1 MRQEVMNDRWL
12 TYLLAA
18 SLAYLAVLTFWGRF
32 PNIDGDE
39 IWYKAA
45 GREWATTGRFAA
57 PELSGA
63 YGLEPP
69 LEEVWL
75 AYPPLYPFLFGCVV
89 KMFGFGWRVC
99 VAFDAVIHSCLAL
112 LTFGVARGLS
122 AGGDRRAAFWA
133 GLSVLPLGVAGRPDE
148 LALTFGMAGL
158 LPLVRLRADAGCTL
172 SWASAAVAS
181 GGLFGLCAG
190 TSSAAAIL
198 LGLIALIFLVTR
210 VRASARFIFL
220 GSIWAGTA
228 ATVFAALLAP
238 ILLDHPDAYRQY
250 PALMKVIFQ
259 SDTRSHWEKIAA
271 LLTIGRRVSIPVFG
285 VLLVGLAT
293 VVNSLRR
300 SSLRQWALL
309 WLGPLF
315 GAVFLLIFD
324 PNNNSYPWFLG
335 PYVLAAAI
343 VTLAD
348 PRLAPERLAAW
359 VSRGVVV
366 LLVLYG
372 SIETAKQTIV
382 LATLPDAQSIQYN
395 ARQIRDLIPRESTV
409 ATYEAWWFLGS
420 DYTVYDP
427 IVSPSHWSQID
438 FVVVQGHPRSLE
450 RYAQEHFRLI
460 KDNLNQTP
468 YKLFGVPLSRS
479 QTGFGARVFARQNGG
494 VAAQ

>member
-1 MRQEVMNDRWL
+1 MNNRWL

-57 PELSGA
+57 PELRGA

-69 LEEVWL
+69 LEEVWF
-75 AYPPLYPFLFGCVV
+75 AYPPLYPLLFGCLV

-99 VAFDAVIHSCLAL
+99 VVFDAVIHTCLAL

-133 GLSVLPLGVAGRPDE
+133 GLAVLPLGVAGRPDE
-148 LALTFGMAGL
+148 LALAFGMAGL

-172 SWASAAVAS
+172 SWASSVAS
-181 GGLFGLCAG
+181 GALFGLCAG
-190 TSSAAAIL
+190 TSSPAAIV
-198 LGLIALIFLVTR
+198 LGLIALVLLVD
-210 VRASARFIFL
+210 RAGSPARFIVL
-220 GSIWAGTA
+220 GIIWAGTA

-238 ILLDHPDAYRQY
+238 ILLEHPDAYRQY
-250 PALMKVIFQ
+250 LGLMKVVFQ

-271 LLTIGRRVSIPVFG
+271 VLTIGRRVSIPAFG

-293 VVNSLRR
+293 VVNSLYR
-300 SSLRQWALL
+300 SSLRQWAVL
-309 WLGPLF
+309 WLGPFF
-315 GAVFLLIFD
+315 GAMFLLIFD
-324 PNNNSYPWFLG
+324 PDNNSYPWFLG
-335 PYVLAAAI
+335 PYVLAAGI

-348 PRLAPERLAAW
+348 PRLGPERLAACLTH
-359 VSRGVVV
+359 GAVV

-382 LATLPDAQSIQYN
+382 LARLPDEQSIQYN
-395 ARQIRDLIPRESTV
+395 ARQIRDLIPRGSTV
-409 ATYEAWWFLGS
+409 ATYEAWWFLAC

-427 IVSPSHWSQID
+427 IVSPSHWSEID
-438 FVVVQGHPRSLE
+438 YVVVQGHPRSLE

-460 KDNLNQTP
+460 KDNRNRIP

-479 QTGFGARVFARQNGG
+479 QTGFGARVFARQQGG
-494 VAAQ
+494 VAAL